1 MFFLRNHFIKTLVMN
16 LYTLGTASF
25 LRLYEGII
33 VNSFMSYTYML
44 IKSILHSDR
53 QYLNSTRES
62 IK

>member
-1 MFFLRNHFIKTLVMN
+1 MKTLVMN

-25 LRLYEGII
+25 LRLYDGII